1 MGFGNYGKK
10 AVEKEAPKYEVLND
24 FGALGEEVEGKYVKR
39 LRLVSWNGNE
49 PKFDIRPWKETE
61 ENGEQYSKG
70 ITLSSEEIECL
81 YKLLK
86 EIDSEEEAAPVKE

>member
-1 MGFGNYGKK
+1 MGFGKYGNKTESG
-10 AVEKEAPKYEVLND
+10 VPKYKVVKD
-24 FGALGEEVEGKYVKR
+24 FGALSEEVEGKYVKR

-61 ENGEQYSKG
+61 ENGEQCSKG
-70 ITLSSEEIECL
+70 ITLSSEEIEEL
-81 YKLLK
+81 YKLLQ